1 MVPMRLRH
9 PKGVTTIQVDLD
21 SENTKVS
28 DLQQAI
34 FSATEIPPS
43 LQSLK
48 AGYPP
53 QPLTTISQ
61 LPLSSLGLKRGVQLL
76 VTESSG
82 GTISQAPHSKIT
94 PSPSTGLNPPKNSS
108 QPPIAQPGKQALGDE
123 YVQTDGGV
131 LVHRVVPDDNS
142 CLFSSIGVVFEQD
155 IGASARLRQLVADAI
170 RTDPETYSEVMLG
183 RPREDYIKTIL
194 NPSSWGGAIE
204 LSIFAAHYRTE
215 ISSIDIETGRVDR
228 FGEGSGYVNRAIL
241 LYSGIHYDATSL
253 APTAGAPL
261 DFHQTVFPVGNQ
273 IILMGGRELAEKLRA
288 QKKFTNTATFLLK
301 CEICGKGLK
310 GEKEA
315 RAHATETGHAEF
327 GEYS

>member
-1 MVPMRLRH
+1 MVPIRLRH
-9 PKGVTTIQVDLD
+9 PKGVTTIQVDI
-21 SENTKVS
+21 ENENVKVS

-53 QPLTTISQ
+53 QPLTAIPQ
-61 LPLSSLGLKRGVQLL
+61 LPLSSLGLKRGEQLL
-76 VTESSG
+76 VTQASG
-82 GTISQAPHSKIT
+82 GGISHAPQST
-94 PSPSTGLNPPKNSS
+94 VTSPSPGLNPPNISS
-108 QPPIAQPGKQALGDE
+108 QQPITQHRKQGLGDE

-155 IGASARLRQLVADAI
+155 MGASARLRQLAADTI
-170 RTDPETYSEVMLG
+170 RKDPETYSEVMLG
-183 RPREDYIKTIL
+183 RPREDYINTIL
-194 NPSSWGGAIE
+194 NPQSWGGAIE

-215 ISSIDIETGRVDR
+215 ISSIDVETGRVDR
-228 FGEGSGYVNRAIL
+228 FGEGSGYANRAIL
-241 LYSGIHYDATSL
+241 LYSGIHYDATSF
-253 APTAGAPL
+253 APTHGAPL
-261 DFHQTVFPVGNQ
+261 DFHQTVFPVRNQ
-273 IILMGGRELAEKLRA
+273 VVLTGGQELAAKLRI

-315 RAHATETGHAEF
+315 RAHAGETGHAEF